1 MSPLPAA
8 AERWLTAVA
17 PFAPEVVVVPEGSKT
32 AADAAAGVGC
42 EIRHI
47 VKSLVFEVDG
57 EPVVALVPG
66 DRRLDTGLL
75 AIALDGATATR
86 ASLETVRA
94 ATGFAA
100 GGTPPFGHAT
110 SVTVV
115 ADQGLDGTATLWIA
129 AGTPNTVAPIS
140 RRDLLALS
148 GAAIHPLST
157 PD

>member
-1 MSPLPAA
+1 MSSLPAA
-8 AERWLTAVA
+8 TVRWLAAVA
-17 PFAPEVVVVPEGSKT
+17 PFAPEVVLVPEGTKT

-42 EIRHI
+42 EVRHI

-66 DRRLDTGLL
+66 DRRLDTGAL
-75 AIALDGATATR
+75 ATAFDGREATR
-86 ASLETVRA
+86 APLETVRA

-110 SVTVV
+110 EVPVV
-115 ADQGLDGTATLWIA
+115 ADQDLDGSATLWIA

-140 RRDLLALS
+140 RDELLARS
-148 GAAIHPLST
+148 GASLHPLSASE
-157 PD
+157 